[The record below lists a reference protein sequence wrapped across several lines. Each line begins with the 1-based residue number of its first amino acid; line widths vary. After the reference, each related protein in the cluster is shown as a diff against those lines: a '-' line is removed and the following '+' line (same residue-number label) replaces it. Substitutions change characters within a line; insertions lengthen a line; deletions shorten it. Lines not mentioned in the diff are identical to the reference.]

1 MRPTPF
7 PRQVLMRCRCCIA
20 CALIAASANVACRQ
34 TSAPGRPHA
43 REKSRAVPATPP
55 VSPEE
60 TVGLMRKLHADR
72 DYESLGEYVTVASR
86 SAFVDTLMA
95 MDDFLAA
102 NASLQSAV
110 HESMDARLAPL
121 WDLSPWAD
129 AMGLFA
135 PQVKVITA
143 DDDGK
148 TALIRYQIA
157 DRVPLEDVKLHWV
170 NDRWMYDP
178 GEALPGLAP
187 AIRELSMT
195 LNSLAQKVRRR
206 PMSRDDLDAEFRLRV
221 IPRLNRVLAAAAT
234 QPAEP
239 EKPAPTT
246 APSNSPMW

>member
-1 MRPTPF
+1 
-7 PRQVLMRCRCCIA
+7 
-20 CALIAASANVACRQ
+20 
-34 TSAPGRPHA
+34 
-43 REKSRAVPATPP
+43 
-55 VSPEE
+55 
-60 TVGLMRKLHADR
+60 MRKLHADR

-135 PQVKVITA
+135 PHVKVITA